1 MGYPTG
7 LPPAVG
13 DVPMFHDGDCSP
25 PWLQRCGSVQFV
37 DVSVGCW
44 VHGVAPFVPEH
55 GLSSSFAGSFG
66 DSGSWIGGRV
76 GGRLWGRGVLVNILV
91 L

>member
-1 MGYPTG
+1 M
-7 LPPAVG
+7 
-13 DVPMFHDGDCSP
+13 
-25 PWLQRCGSVQFV
+25 
-37 DVSVGCW
+37 
-44 VHGVAPFVPEH
+44 HGVAPFVPEH